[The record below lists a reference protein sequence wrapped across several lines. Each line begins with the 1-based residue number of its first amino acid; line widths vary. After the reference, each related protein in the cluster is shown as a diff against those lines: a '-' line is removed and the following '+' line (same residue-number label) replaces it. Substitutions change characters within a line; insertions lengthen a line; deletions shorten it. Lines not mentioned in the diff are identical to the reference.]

1 MMVLP
6 MPSVIQ
12 RAVGSSS
19 GSPARN
25 SHCSF
30 DRSCFVRNEA
40 SCFFSTR
47 IPVGEENI
55 VRTPYC
61 SQMRHHTPGSG
72 LVGNPSYN
80 TDVAPAISGPYTLY
94 EWPTAQPTSEVENI
108 TCPARTS

>member
-6 MPSVIQ
+6 MPSVIHF
-12 RAVGSSS
+12 AVGSSS

-25 SHCSF
+25 NHCSF
-30 DRSCFVRNEA
+30 DRSCFFSHDA

-47 IPVGEENI
+47 MPVGEENI

-61 SQMRHHTPGSG
+61 SQMRHHTAGSG
-72 LVGNPSYN
+72 FVGRPSYS

-94 EWPTAQPTSEVENI
+94 ECPTAQPTSEVENI
-108 TCPARTS
+108 TC